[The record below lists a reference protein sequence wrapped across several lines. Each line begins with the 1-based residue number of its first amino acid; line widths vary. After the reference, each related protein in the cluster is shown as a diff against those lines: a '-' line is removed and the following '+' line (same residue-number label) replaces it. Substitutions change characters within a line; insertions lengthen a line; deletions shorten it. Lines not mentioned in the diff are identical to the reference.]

1 MSVFTK
7 IIAGEIPGRFVWADD
22 ICVVMATIEP
32 HADGHVM
39 VIPRAEIDKFTDLDD
54 KTADHLFKV
63 ARTIGDVQATAFDV
77 PRAGLV
83 IAGYGVPHC
92 HLHLI
97 PLLDEKAIS
106 FAAARKDVP
115 GEELD
120 AVMEKLR
127 AALVSAGHGEHV
139 PESMASLG

>member
-22 ICVVMATIEP
+22 VCVAMSTIEP

-39 VIPRAEIDKFTDLDD
+39 VIPREEIDKFTDLDD
-54 KTADHLFKV
+54 DTASHLFSV
-63 ARTIGDVQATAFDV
+63 ARTIARVQETAFDV

-92 HLHLI
+92 HLHII
-97 PLLDEKAIS
+97 PMLTEKALS
-106 FAAARKDVP
+106 FDSARKDVP
-115 GEELD
+115 AEELD
-120 AVMEKLR
+120 EAMEKLR
-127 AALVSAGHGEHV
+127 AALVDAGHGEFV
-139 PESMASLG
+139 PPQMNSLD